1 MKPIKPLAWRLRPL
15 VREGASCSQAYVDA
29 TKLRVAKYFDR
40 ERGVNVFVTC
50 APKLPALTFAQWDA
64 LRADAAI
71 HGVELPSSFLWNA
84 EGVHW
89 HPSRTSR
96 EASDA

>member
-1 MKPIKPLAWRLRPL
+1 MKPIRPLALRLRPL
-15 VREGASCSQAYVDA
+15 VREDGSCSQAYVDA
-29 TKLRVAKYFDR
+29 TRLRFAKYFDR
-40 ERGVNVFVTC
+40 ERGVDVFVVC
-50 APKLPALTFAQWDA
+50 APKLPALTFARWDE

-84 EGVHW
+84 ESVYW

-96 EASDA
+96 EAPDV